1 MNPSR
6 TATHRRR
13 PAWVRRALGGAWAL
27 ALAFSLALPALAAE
41 EPAPSGLTIEAR
53 ALMAG
58 HVRPGMWS
66 AISVEVAND
75 GPAISGEL
83 RVRGPQQGRSL
94 YGIPVELPGTSRQ
107 VFTLY
112 AQPPLFGS
120 RVHVDLVSGT
130 RTLLTVDVPIRSHDA
145 YAPIYA
151 VLAERP
157 EGLMAGVNLAAREQ
171 RAPFFE
177 GSPATVISIDLA
189 DLPPR
194 VEAWSAIDRL
204 VWQDVDPRRLSTE
217 QLEAL
222 RLWLGAGGRLVV
234 VGGTTGLGTVSGFP
248 EDLLPFIPRATV
260 DVPVAELASVLGRAP
275 SGITSVPALGGM
287 LRQGSA
293 WARSGEDVIAA
304 HSTIGQGAVTLL
316 GINPAE
322 PWLADTE
329 AGRALWRRLLP
340 AATGPRV
347 SGLGMA
353 DDSMLVGVLNML
365 PSIDLPPIEQLF
377 LLLFAYVALI
387 GPVNYVV
394 LRRLDRREWAWVTMP
409 ALVAIFAL
417 GSYGMGATLK
427 GSDVIVNE
435 VAIIHAAERADR
447 GLSQVYVGIYSP
459 TRRTFDVRVADGA
472 LLANPTSQGQF
483 GQSEQ
488 PLDVL
493 FGEKS
498 RLRDFQVGFGVL
510 RSFRAQAA
518 TAAPTI
524 ESSLRLTQGRI
535 HGTVTNRSEAA
546 LENVAVTY
554 AGGVAVLDRLEAG
567 ASADVNID
575 TSRSFFAHQ
584 LSERIF
590 GSSRPR
596 DEAQER
602 RVFTRRT
609 VIDQLTAY
617 GSQLVGTTDG
627 PVLLAWRPGPV
638 LDVELVGEEPNRV
651 GDSLVLVPLAMA
663 LDREAVFTD
672 AMISR
677 TMIQTTGDGYVE
689 GTSFS
694 LGRGA
699 MTVELRPAVSSGA
712 FAADSLEIALTQ
724 GEARSLRGDGTPI
737 APLPDAQQPDQED
750 PLTVPDGSDEPANA
764 FTPLPNVQ
772 LLEHATGLWY
782 EFPRFVSGR
791 SYLIEEPARF
801 VDSNGR
807 VLARLVNRGRLNDG
821 IWFTLVVRLGGTIE

>member
-6 TATHRRR
+6 TATHPR
-13 PAWVRRALGGAWAL
+13 PKSWVRRALAGAWAV
-27 ALAFSLALPALAAE
+27 ALVFTLALPTLAADQPE
-41 EPAPSGLTIEAR
+41 PSGVTIEAR

-75 GPAISGEL
+75 GPTISGEL
-83 RVRGPQQGRSL
+83 RVRSPQQGRSQ

-107 VFTLY
+107 EFTLY

-120 RVHVDLVSGT
+120 RVHVDLVSGG

-151 VLAERP
+151 VLSERP
-157 EGLMAGVNLAAREQ
+157 EGLTAGVNLAAREQ

-177 GSPATVISIDLA
+177 GSTPTVITIDVA

-234 VGGTTGLGTVSGFP
+234 VGGTTGLSTVSGFP

-260 DVPVAELASVLGRAP
+260 DVPVAELTPVVGRAP
-275 SGITSVPALGGM
+275 SGMTSVPALGGM

-322 PWLADTE
+322 SWLADTE

-347 SGLGMA
+347 SGLGIA
-353 DDSMLVGVLNML
+353 DDSMLVGALNML

-447 GLSQVYVGIYSP
+447 GLGQVYVGIYSP

-483 GQSEQ
+483 SQSEQ

-493 FGEKS
+493 FGERS

-510 RSFRAQAA
+510 RSFRAQAV

-535 HGTVTNRSEAA
+535 HGTVTNRSEVA
-546 LENVAVTY
+546 LEDVAVTY

-596 DEAQER
+596 DEAQAR
-602 RVFTRRT
+602 LVFTRRT

-617 GSQLVGTTDG
+617 GSQPVGTAG
-627 PVLLAWRPGPV
+627 PVLLAWRAGPV

-651 GDSLVLVPLAMA
+651 GDSLVVVPLAMA

-677 TMIQTTGDGYVE
+677 TMVETTGDGYVE

-699 MTVELRPAVSSGA
+699 MTVELRPGLSSGA

-724 GEARSLRGDGTPI
+724 GEMRSLHGNGTPI
-737 APLPDAQQPDQED
+737 APLPDAEQPDQED
-750 PLTVPDGSDEPANA
+750 PLTVPDGTDEPGNA

-772 LLEHATGLWY
+772 LLDHATGLWY
-782 EFPRFVSGR
+782 EFPRFLSGR

-807 VLARLVNRGRLNDG
+807 VLARLVNRGRMNDG
-821 IWFTLVVRLGGTIE
+821 IWFALIVRLGGTVE